1 MLIGVPT
8 EIKNNE
14 FRVGLTPAGVTELVH
29 HHHEVLVQA
38 GAGVG
43 SGLVDEAY
51 REAGARIVPTAEE
64 IWEQAALVLKVKEPV
79 GPELQLMRRGQTLF
93 TYLHLAAD
101 PQLTHAVLE
110 SGTTAIAYE
119 TVTRG
124 RSAGPALPLLA
135 PMSQVAGRLAP
146 MAGAYHLT
154 QAQGG
159 SGILM
164 SGVPGTRRA
173 RVAVVGAGVAGE
185 AAAVV
190 AAGMGADV
198 TVLDINLGRLTQLD
212 TVHRGRLRTL
222 ASSTLHIAET
232 VAEADLVIGS
242 VLVPG
247 AAAPKLVTA
256 EMVAAMRPGSVLV
269 DIAIDQGGCFENS
282 RPTTH
287 QEPTYRVGEQ
297 VYYCVA
303 NIPGA
308 VPQTSTAALTNATLP
323 YVLRIADR
331 GWREALAADE
341 GLLAGLNAH
350 EGVLAHEGVTDAVAG
365 PLGLDPELDYR
376 PASEMVSS

>member
-14 FRVGLTPAGVTELVH
+14 FRVGLTPAGVSELVH
-29 HHHEVLVQA
+29 HGHDVLVQS
-38 GAGVG
+38 GAGLG
-43 SGLVDEAY
+43 SGITDAQY
-51 REAGARIVPTAEE
+51 SDAGARLADTAQEV
-64 IWEQAALVLKVKEPV
+64 WDQSALVLKVKEPV
-79 GPELQLMRRGQTLF
+79 ETELQLMRRGQVLF
-93 TYLHLAAD
+93 TFLHRAAD
-101 PQLTHAVLE
+101 MQLTRAVLD
-110 SGTTAIAYE
+110 SGVTAIAYE

-124 RSAGPALPLLA
+124 RSLPLLA

-164 SGVPGTRRA
+164 GGVPGTRRG
-173 RVAVVGAGVAGE
+173 RVAVIGAGVAGE
-185 AAAVV
+185 AAAVI

-198 TVLDINLGRLTQLD
+198 TVLDINLERLTQLD
-212 TVHRGRLRTL
+212 TVYQGRLRTI
-222 ASSTLHIAET
+222 ASSKLNIAEA
-232 VAEADLVIGS
+232 VADADLVIGS
-242 VLVPG
+242 VLIPG

-256 EMVAAMRPGSVLV
+256 DMVAAMRPGSVLV

-287 QEPTYRVGEQ
+287 EEPTYRVGEQ

-323 YVLRIADR
+323 YVLRVADR
-331 GWREALAADE
+331 GWREALASDE
-341 GLLAGLNAH
+341 GFAAGLNAH
-350 EGVLAHEGVTDAVAG
+350 DGVLTHRGVADAAAG
-365 PLGLDPELDYR
+365 PLGLDLASAYR
-376 PASEMVSS
+376 PASEFVSG

>member
-14 FRVGLTPAGVTELVH
+14 FRVGLTPGGVTELVRH
-29 HHHEVLVQA
+29 GHEVLVQS

-43 SGLVDEAY
+43 SGITDQAY
-51 REAGARIVPTAEE
+51 TDAGARLAATAEE
-64 IWEQAALVLKVKEPV
+64 VWDQAALVLKVKEPV
-79 GPELQLMRRGQTLF
+79 EGELQLLRRGQVLF
-93 TYLHLAAD
+93 TYLHLAASPD
-101 PQLTHAVLE
+101 LARAVVA
-110 SGTTAIAYE
+110 SGATAIAYE

-124 RSAGPALPLLA
+124 RSLPLLA
-135 PMSQVAGRLAP
+135 PMSQVAGRIAP

-164 SGVPGTRRA
+164 GGVPGTRRG
-173 RVAVVGAGVAGE
+173 RVAVIGGGVAGE
-185 AAAVV
+185 AAALI

-198 TVLDINLGRLTQLD
+198 TVLDVNLQRLTELD
-212 TVHRGRLRTL
+212 IVHQGRFRTI
-222 ASSTLHIAET
+222 ASSTLNIAEAVT
-232 VAEADLVIGS
+232 DSDLVIGS
-242 VLVPG
+242 VLIPG

-256 EMVAAMRPGSVLV
+256 EMVSAMRPGSVLV

-287 QEPTYRVGEQ
+287 EEPTYRVGEQ
-297 VYYCVA
+297 IYYCVA

-323 YVLRIADR
+323 YVLKIADR
-331 GWREALAADE
+331 GWREALQSDPGFAD
-341 GLLAGLNAH
+341 GLNAH
-350 EGVLAHEGVTDAVAG
+350 GGVLTNRGVMEAVAG
-365 PLGLDPELDYR
+365 PLGLDPQAAYR
-376 PASEMVSS
+376 PASEVVSG

>member
-14 FRVGLTPAGVTELVH
+14 FRVGLTPAGVTELVQ
-29 HHHEVLVQA
+29 HHHEVMVQS
-38 GAGVG
+38 GAGHG
-43 SGLVDEAY
+43 SGIEDAAY
-51 REAGARIVPTAEE
+51 REAGARIVPSAEE
-64 IWEQAALVLKVKEPV
+64 IWGQSALVLKVKEPV
-79 GPELQLMRRGQTLF
+79 GPEHRLMRRGQVLF

-101 PQLTHAVLE
+101 PQLTQAVLE

-119 TVTRG
+119 TVTRSG
-124 RSAGPALPLLA
+124 SGGPALPLLA
-135 PMSQVAGRLAP
+135 PMSQVAGRIAP

-164 SGVPGTRRA
+164 GGVPGTRRA
-173 RVAVVGAGVAGE
+173 SVAVVGAGVAGE

-198 TVLDINLGRLTQLD
+198 TVLDINLDRLTQLD
-212 TVHRGRLRTL
+212 TVHQGRLRTL
-222 ASSTLHIAET
+222 ASSSLNIAEA
-232 VAEADLVIGS
+232 VAGADLVIGS

-256 EMVAAMRPGSVLV
+256 EMVAGMRPGSVLV

-287 QEPTYRVGEQ
+287 QDPTYRVGDQ

-323 YVLRIADR
+323 YVLRLADR

-341 GLLAGLNAH
+341 GLLNGLNAH
-350 EGVLAHEGVTDAVAG
+350 EGVLANRGVTDAVAG
-365 PLGLDPELDYR
+365 PLGLDPQLDYR
-376 PASEMVSS
+376 PASEIVSA

>member
-14 FRVGLTPAGVTELVH
+14 FRVGLTPGGVSELVSH
-29 HHHEVLVQA
+29 GHDVLVQS
-38 GAGVG
+38 GAGIG
-43 SGLVDEAY
+43 SGITDAQYVD
-51 REAGARIVPTAEE
+51 AGARLAGSAEE
-64 IWEQAALVLKVKEPV
+64 VWDQAGLLLKVKEPV
-79 GPELQLMRRGQTLF
+79 DGELQLMRRGQVLF

-101 PQLTHAVLE
+101 MELSRAVLD
-110 SGTTAIAYE
+110 SGVTAIAYE

-124 RSAGPALPLLA
+124 RALPLLA
-135 PMSQVAGRLAP
+135 PMSQVAGRIAP

-164 SGVPGTRRA
+164 GGVPGTRRG
-173 RVAVVGAGVAGE
+173 RVAVIGAGVAGE
-185 AAAVV
+185 AAAVI
-190 AAGMGADV
+190 AAGLGADV
-198 TVLDINLGRLTQLD
+198 TVLDINLDRLTQLD
-212 TVHRGRLRTL
+212 TVYQGRLRTM
-222 ASSTLHIAET
+222 ASSKLSIAEA
-232 VAEADLVIGS
+232 VADSDLVIGS
-242 VLVPG
+242 VLIPG

-256 EMVAAMRPGSVLV
+256 DMVSAMRPGSVLV

-287 QEPTYRVGEQ
+287 EDPTYRVGEQ

-323 YVLRIADR
+323 YVLKIADR
-331 GWREALAADE
+331 GWQAALASD
-341 GLLAGLNAH
+341 GGFTAGLNAH
-350 EGVLAHEGVTDAVAG
+350 GGVLTHRGVADAVAG
-365 PLGLDPELDYR
+365 PLGLDLDSAYR
-376 PASEMVSS
+376 PASEVVSG

>member
-14 FRVGLTPAGVTELVH
+14 FRVGLTPAGVAELVH
-29 HHHEVLVQA
+29 HGHEVLVQE
-38 GAGVG
+38 GAGIG
-43 SGLVDEAY
+43 SGLSDEDY
-51 REAGARIVPTAEE
+51 RRAGARRVPTAEE
-64 IWEQAALVLKVKEPV
+64 IWGQAELMLKVKEPV
-79 GPELQLMRRGQTLF
+79 GPEEQLMRRGQVLF
-93 TYLHLAAD
+93 AYLHLAAE
-101 PQLTHAVLE
+101 PHLTHAVLD

-119 TVTRG
+119 TVTHG
-124 RSAGPALPLLA
+124 RRLPLLA

-164 SGVPGTRRA
+164 GGVPGTRRA
-173 RVAVVGAGVAGE
+173 RVAVIGAGVAGE

-190 AAGMGADV
+190 AAGMGAEV
-198 TVLDINLGRLTQLD
+198 TVLDINLERLAELDRVHQGRLD
-212 TVHRGRLRTL
+212 TL
-222 ASSTLHIAET
+222 ASSTLNIAEA

-256 EMVAAMRPGSVLV
+256 DMVAAMRPGSVLV
-269 DIAIDQGGCFENS
+269 DIAIDQGGCFEGS

-287 QEPTYRVGEQ
+287 QDPTYRVGEQ
-297 VYYCVA
+297 IYYCVA

-323 YVLRIADR
+323 YVLRIADH
-331 GWREALAADE
+331 GWRAALAEDE
-341 GLLAGLNAH
+341 GLLSGLNAH
-350 EGVLAHEGVTDAVAG
+350 EGVLTHQGVTDAVAG
-365 PLGLDPELDYR
+365 PLGLDPQLDYR
-376 PASEMVSS
+376 PASEVVSA

>member
-29 HHHEVLVQA
+29 HHHEVLVQSGA
-38 GAGVG
+38 GAG
-43 SGLVDEAY
+43 SGLPDESY
-51 REAGARIVPTAEE
+51 LEAGARIVSTAEE
-64 IWEQAALVLKVKEPV
+64 IWDQAALVLKVKEPV
-79 GPELQLMRRGQTLF
+79 GPEWQRMRRGQTLF

-101 PQLTHAVLE
+101 PKLTHAVLE

-124 RSAGPALPLLA
+124 RSLPLLA

-146 MAGAYHLT
+146 LAGAYHLT

-164 SGVPGTRRA
+164 GGVPGTRRA
-173 RVAVVGAGVAGE
+173 NVAVVGAGVAGE

-198 TVLDINLGRLTQLD
+198 TVLDINLERLTQLD
-212 TVHRGRLRTL
+212 TVHQGRLRTL
-222 ASSTLHIAET
+222 ASSTLHIAQT

-256 EMVAAMRPGSVLV
+256 DMVAAMRPGSVLV

-287 QEPTYRVGEQ
+287 QDPTYRVGEQ
-297 VYYCVA
+297 IYYCVA

-308 VPQTSTAALTNATLP
+308 VPQTSTAALTNSTLP
-323 YVLRIADR
+323 YILRIADF
-331 GWREALAADE
+331 GWREALAQDG
-341 GLLAGLNAH
+341 GLRAGLNAH
-350 EGVLAHEGVTDAVAG
+350 EGILTHPGVTDAVAG
-365 PLGLDPELDYR
+365 PLGLDPQLDYR
-376 PASEMVSS
+376 PASDVVSG

>member
-29 HHHEVLVQA
+29 HQHEVMVQS
-38 GAGVG
+38 GAGLG
-43 SGLVDEAY
+43 SGIPDEDY
-51 REAGARIVPTAEE
+51 RQAGARIVPSAEE
-64 IWEQAALVLKVKEPV
+64 VWGEADLVLKVKEPV
-79 GPELQLMRRGQTLF
+79 GPEWQLMRRGQILF

-101 PQLTHAVLE
+101 PKLTHAVLE

-124 RSAGPALPLLA
+124 HALPLLA

-146 MAGAYHLT
+146 LAGAYHLT

-173 RVAVVGAGVAGE
+173 RVAVIGAGVAGE

-198 TVLDINLGRLTQLD
+198 TVLDINLNRLTELDTAHQGRL
-212 TVHRGRLRTL
+212 HTL
-222 ASSTLHIAET
+222 ASSKMHIAEA
-232 VAEADLVIGS
+232 VADADLVIGS
-242 VLVPG
+242 VLIPG

-256 EMVAAMRPGSVLV
+256 DMVASMRSGSVLV

-287 QEPTYRVGEQ
+287 QEPTFRVGDQ
-297 VYYCVA
+297 IYYCVA

-323 YVLRIADR
+323 YILRIADH
-331 GWREALAADE
+331 GWREALSADE
-341 GLLAGLNAH
+341 GLLSGLNAH
-350 EGVLAHEGVTDAVAG
+350 EGVLTHQGVTHAVAG
-365 PLGLDPELDYR
+365 PLGLDPQLDYR
-376 PASEMVSS
+376 PASDVVSA